1 MSSQPLQVAFLWHQH
16 QPYYKLGER
25 YLLPWARLHATK
37 DYFDI
42 AAIASQFPNIRQ
54 TINVVP
60 SLMIQLLD
68 YVNNGAV
75 DDLLEL
81 SRRPASALSDEEKVQ
96 ILRNFFLCNAERMIR
111 PYPRFAELF
120 AKGARHRDDLTGLAE
135 AAQTFSPADWRDLQ
149 VWYNLTWV
157 GEMSRGKEPFAA
169 MLAKGRG
176 FTEEEKQKLLDAT
189 MKIVQS
195 VIPTYRTMMEQ
206 GQIELS
212 VTAFYHP
219 ILPILCDSHAALEAM
234 PNATLPEQRIQ
245 LREDAQTH
253 LRRAVELFRLH
264 FGADPAGTW
273 PSEGSV
279 SDAAMELVRSAGFAW
294 VATDEGILHNTLGER
309 RRNLD
314 KYFPWLLRTAS
325 GPLWMVFRDHELSD
339 AIGFVY
345 SGWNPRDAASDFYH
359 RLVEIRSR
367 IIQERGA
374 AALQDAL
381 VPVILDGENCWEY
394 YEANG
399 RPFLESLYRLLSE
412 SNEIETVTIGGALA
426 SRNHSPERTIGRVYS
441 GSWIGSNFKIW
452 IGHEEDNQAWDL
464 LVAARTEL
472 MEARGAI
479 TEEAFNEAMEA
490 IYICE
495 GSDWFWWYG
504 DENSAANQDDF
515 DTLFRAHLAR
525 VYQLIGQPAPPAL
538 SIPIRRASRRPK
550 VQPPTGFITPT
561 VDGKRNPIAEW
572 ERAGWFT
579 VAEVG
584 GAMHKAAGLERKIWY
599 GCDESTF
606 YLRYD
611 SATAIAPGQVVRIA
625 LSGAHAVTLH
635 IMQGNVGIEAP
646 TDEAGRVSVGGI
658 TAAVAEIIEVAI
670 PLKHLNGTVAML
682 EHVGFVCELYEG
694 GHATERFPHQGVL
707 VLPIHL

>member
-1 MSSQPLQVAFLWHQH
+1 MSSQPLQVALLWHQH
-16 QPYYKLGER
+16 QPYYKLGDR
-25 YLLPWARLHATK
+25 YLLPWTRLHATK

-68 YVNNGAV
+68 YINNGAV
-75 DDLLEL
+75 DDVLEL
-81 SRRPASALSDEEKVQ
+81 SRRPASALNDGEKIQV
-96 ILRNFFLCNAERMIR
+96 LRNFFLCNAERMIR

-120 AKGARHRDDLTGLAE
+120 AKGARHRDDHAGLAE
-135 AAQTFSPADWRDLQ
+135 AAQSFSPADWRDLQ

-157 GEMSRGKEPFAA
+157 GEMSRAEEPFASL
-169 MLAKGRG
+169 LAKGRG

-189 MKIVQS
+189 MQIVQS
-195 VIPTYRTMMEQ
+195 VIPTYRKMMEN
-206 GQIELS
+206 GQLELS

-219 ILPILCDSHAALEAM
+219 ILPLLCDSHSALEAM
-234 PNATLPEQRIQ
+234 PNAIMPEHRIQ
-245 LREDAQTH
+245 LIEDAKDHVQ
-253 LRRAVELFRLH
+253 RAVELFQEH
-264 FGADPAGTW
+264 FGVTPAGTW

-279 SDAAMELVRSAGFAW
+279 SDAAMELVRETGFTWA
-294 VATDEGILHNTLGER
+294 ATDEGILHNTLGER

-314 KYFPWLLRTAS
+314 KYFPWLLRTAA

-345 SGWNPRDAASDFYH
+345 SSWNPRDAASDFYH

-381 VPVILDGENCWEY
+381 VSVILDGENCWEY

-412 SNEIETVTIGGALA
+412 SNEIETVTVSGALA
-426 SRNHSPERTIGRVYS
+426 SRKPLPERTIGRIYS

-464 LVAARTEL
+464 LIAARTAL
-472 MEARGAI
+472 MEVRDTI
-479 TEEAFNEAMEA
+479 PEATFNQAMEA

-504 DENSAANQDDF
+504 DDNSTANQDDF
-515 DTLFRAHLAR
+515 DTLFRAHLKR
-525 VYQLIGQPAPPAL
+525 VYDLLGQPSPAAL

-550 VQPPTGFITPT
+550 VQPPTGFISPT
-561 VDGKRNPIAEW
+561 VDGRRNPLAEW
-572 ERAGWFT
+572 EQAGWFT
-579 VAEVG
+579 VADVG

-611 SATAIAPGQVVRIA
+611 PTTAIAPNQLVRIS
-625 LSGAHAVTLH
+625 LSGTRSVTLH
-635 IMQGNVGIEAP
+635 IMPGNVGIEAP
-646 TDEAGRVSVGGI
+646 TDEFGRVHVGGI
-658 TAAVAEIIEVAI
+658 TAAIGEIIEAAI
-670 PLKHLNGTVAML
+670 PLQHLDGTGSTIQQI
-682 EHVGFVCELYEG
+682 GFVCELYEG

-707 VLPIHL
+707 MLPVGE

>member
-1 MSSQPLQVAFLWHQH
+1 M
-16 QPYYKLGER
+16 
-25 YLLPWARLHATK
+25 LPWARLHATK

-42 AAIASQFPNIRQ
+42 AAIASQFPSIRQ

-68 YVNNGAV
+68 YINNGAV
-75 DDLLEL
+75 DDVLEL
-81 SRRPASALSDEEKVQ
+81 SRRPASALSDDEKIQ
-96 ILRNFFLCNAERMIR
+96 ILRNFFLCNPDRMIR
-111 PYPRFAELF
+111 PYPRYAELF
-120 AKGARHRDDLTGLAE
+120 EKGARHRDDHAALAE

-189 MKIVQS
+189 MQIVES

-206 GQIELS
+206 GQLELS

-219 ILPILCDSHAALEAM
+219 ILPLLCDSHVALEAM
-234 PNATLPEQRIQ
+234 PNAQLPEQRIQ
-245 LREDAQTH
+245 LTEDARTH
-253 LRRAVELFRLH
+253 IERAVALFSQQ
-264 FGADPAGTW
+264 FGAVPAGTW

-279 SDAAMELVRSAGFAW
+279 SDAAMELVREAGFAW
-294 VATDEGILHNTLGER
+294 AATDEGILHNTLGER

-314 KYFPWLLRTAS
+314 KYFPWSLRTAA
-325 GPLWMVFRDHELSD
+325 GPLWIVFRDHELSD

-345 SGWNPRDAASDFYH
+345 SNWNPRDAALDFYH

-381 VPVILDGENCWEY
+381 VSVILDGENCWEY

-412 SNEIETVTIGGALA
+412 SNEIETVTVGGAIA
-426 SRNHSPERTIGRVYS
+426 KRKPTPERTIGRIYS

-464 LVAARTEL
+464 LLDARAAL
-472 MEARGAI
+472 MEARGSI
-479 TEEAFNEAMEA
+479 PEEAFAEAMEA

-515 DTLFRAHLAR
+515 DTLFRAHLEQ
-525 VYQLIGQPAPPAL
+525 VYRLIGQPIPAAL
-538 SIPIRRASRRPK
+538 SMPIRRASRRPK
-550 VQPPTGFITPT
+550 VTPPTGAIAPT
-561 VDGKRNPIAEW
+561 VDGRRNPIAEW

-599 GCDESTF
+599 GRDEATF

-611 SATAIAPGQVVRIA
+611 SASAIDGGQVVRIS
-625 LSGAHAVTLH
+625 LSAARSVTLH
-635 IMQGNVGIEAP
+635 LTQGNVGIEAA
-646 TDEAGRVSVGGI
+646 TDESGRVSIGGI
-658 TAAVAEIIEVAI
+658 VAAVGEIIEVAI
-670 PLKHLNGTVAML
+670 PLSHLGQRGSSI
-682 EHVGFVCELYEG
+682 EHVGFVCEQYEG

-707 VLPIHL
+707 MLPIGGIDS